1 MSQYNPKYV
10 KKILFDTQQL
20 YAAIKKAAIW
30 ATKKFK
36 NDRLPPVFLCLLKGA
51 LPFYSTLI
59 MNIDCD
65 IITDFMVVSSFRGQI
80 TKQTKPQII
89 TDILADIKNRNVII
103 CDDVI
108 DSGETLSFLKR
119 YLTKKG
125 AKNVYVM
132 VLADK
137 PKCHK
142 VNIKADYACFI
153 IKNKAFLIGYGLDI
167 NEKARNLPYLAEF
180 DKKYLHEI

>member
-1 MSQYNPKYV
+1 MAQYNPKYV
-10 KKILFDTQQL
+10 NKILFNTKQI
-20 YAAIKKAAIW
+20 YAAIKKASIW

-36 NDRLPPVFLCLLKGA
+36 NDKLPPVFLCLLKGA

-65 IITDFMVVSSFRGQI
+65 IITDFMVVSSFKGQI
-80 TKQTKPQII
+80 TRQSNPQII

-108 DSGETLSFLKR
+108 DSGETIYFIKH
-119 YLTKKG
+119 YLAKKG
-125 AKNVYVM
+125 AKNVYIM

-142 VNIKADYACFI
+142 VNIKADYACFT
-153 IKNKAFLIGYGLDI
+153 IKDKSFLIGYGLDI
-167 NEKARNLPYLAEF
+167 KEKARNLPYLAVF
-180 DKKYLHEI
+180 DKKYLEKI

>member
-1 MSQYNPKYV
+1 
-10 KKILFDTQQL
+10 
-20 YAAIKKAAIW
+20 
-30 ATKKFK
+30 
-36 NDRLPPVFLCLLKGA
+36 LPPVFLCLLKGA

-108 DSGETLSFLKR
+108 DFMENNKRGNYKRGFAILLFFGSFAL
-119 YLTKKG
+119 LGCIMQVG
-125 AKNVYVM
+125 A
-132 VLADK
+132 
-137 PKCHK
+137 
-142 VNIKADYACFI
+142 
-153 IKNKAFLIGYGLDI
+153 YGF
-167 NEKARNLPYLAEF
+167 A
-180 DKKYLHEI
+180 